1 LLGGVWWKK
10 PYFWEKKGFFK
21 VNGVQ
26 GDFICYKGRKVMDDG
41 DERTTVIVVDD
52 EPITRMDL
60 RESLEIKGYNVVD
73 EASDGMDAVLLCRKH
88 HPDIVFMDIKMPML
102 DGLSASK
109 IIFKEDLVGTIIL
122 LTAYTDSEYIDK
134 ATKCGVSGYLV
145 KPIIESSLEPTI
157 AMARAKSS
165 ECQRLK
171 KDVQTVSKRLQ
182 NRIVIEKAKGCLMEQ
197 ANIEEKKAYD
207 YLKQISQVGYV
218 DNLIG
223 QSYQNIC
230 LIDINLDAIDGK
242 LGFQEAKLGDY
253 YRSIRHIKIWKDK
266 LGFAVVIKDITRE
279 RNQEH
284 ELVLKSVAIKEIHH
298 RVKNNLQ
305 MIASLLRLQGRRTE
319 SEETKETFY
328 RQHRR
333 YNCRSFGAGLHTS
346 ISHSQYARL
355 PLGSTFP

>member
-1 LLGGVWWKK
+1 
-10 PYFWEKKGFFK
+10 
-21 VNGVQ
+21 
-26 GDFICYKGRKVMDDG
+26 MDDG

-145 KPIIESSLEPTI
+145 KPIIESSLVPTI

-171 KDVQTVSKRLQ
+171 KDVQTVSK
-182 NRIVIEKAKGCLMEQ
+182 
-197 ANIEEKKAYD
+197 
-207 YLKQISQVGYV
+207 
-218 DNLIG
+218 
-223 QSYQNIC
+223 
-230 LIDINLDAIDGK
+230 
-242 LGFQEAKLGDY
+242 
-253 YRSIRHIKIWKDK
+253 
-266 LGFAVVIKDITRE
+266 
-279 RNQEH
+279 
-284 ELVLKSVAIKEIHH
+284 
-298 RVKNNLQ
+298 
-305 MIASLLRLQGRRTE
+305 
-319 SEETKETFY
+319 
-328 RQHRR
+328 
-333 YNCRSFGAGLHTS
+333 
-346 ISHSQYARL
+346 
-355 PLGSTFP
+355 